1 METSSGNMI
10 KLIECPRDAMQGWK
24 NFISTEKKIK
34 YINSLLNVGF
44 DTIDFGSFVSAKA
57 IPQMAD
63 TAEVVRNLDPIA
75 IGSGVGSS
83 KLLAIV
89 ANLRGAEEASVF
101 DQVTYLG
108 FPFSVSET
116 FQQRNTNSSI
126 TESLKRVEEI
136 QNLSINKKKKLVIY
150 ISMAFGNPYGDL
162 YDEDIVFSW
171 VEKLVELD
179 VEIISLADT
188 VGIATPEQVYDM
200 TSYLVESLPGT
211 EIGVHLH
218 STFENWQEKLD
229 AAVKAGCKRF
239 DGALKGIGGCPMAN
253 DELVGNMNTEWMINY
268 FETKGIN
275 TGVDKKALL
284 DSLAVAEEI
293 FV

>member
-10 KLIECPRDAMQGWK
+10 KLIECPRDAMQGWQ
-24 NFISTEKKIK
+24 NFIPTEKKIG
-34 YINSLLNVGF
+34 YINSLLKVGF
-44 DTIDFGSFVSAKA
+44 DTIDVGSFVSAKA

-63 TAEVVRNLDPIA
+63 TTEVISKLQITN
-75 IGSGVGSS
+75 SNT

-89 ANLRGAEEASVF
+89 ANFRGAEEAAVF
-101 DQVTYLG
+101 DQITYLG
-108 FPFSVSET
+108 FPFSVSGT

-126 TESLKRVEEI
+126 AESLKRVEEI
-136 QNLSINKKKKLVIY
+136 QNLCINKKKKLVIY

-162 YDEDIVFSW
+162 YDEDIVFNW
-171 VEKLVELD
+171 VEKLVESD

-268 FETKGIN
+268 FEAKGIN
-275 TGVDKKALL
+275 TGVDKNALL
-284 DSLAVAEEI
+284 DSLTIAGEI

>member
-1 METSSGNMI
+1 MNSSV

-24 NFISTEKKIK
+24 SFIPTEKKIE
-34 YINSLLNVGF
+34 YINSLLKVGF
-44 DTIDFGSFVSAKA
+44 DTIDFGSFVSPKA

-63 TAEVVRNLDPIA
+63 TKDVIGNLELGI
-75 IGSGVGSS
+75 STT
-83 KLLAIV
+83 KLLAII
-89 ANLRGAEEASVF
+89 ANLRGAEEAAVF
-101 DQVTYLG
+101 DQIAYLG

-126 TESLKRVEEI
+126 EGSLKRVEEI
-136 QNLSINKKKKLVIY
+136 QNLCITKNKKLVIY

-162 YDEDIVFSW
+162 YDEDIVFNW
-171 VEKLVELD
+171 VEKLVEMD
-179 VEIISLADT
+179 IETISLADT

-200 TSYLVESLPGT
+200 TSYLIESLPGT

-218 STFENWQEKLD
+218 STFENWNQKLE
-229 AAVKAGCKRF
+229 AAIKAGCKRF

-268 FETKGIN
+268 FEAKGIN
-275 TGVDKKALL
+275 TALNNNAL
-284 DSLAVAEEI
+284 QESLRIAEEI